1 MNPSLRADAEQI
13 VRTAIAAVRPD
24 AAVRLALQQMT
35 FPGRVRLVAAGK
47 AAWQM
52 AKVASDCLGSRIES
66 GIVITKYGH
75 VMGPIPACTCCEAGH
90 PVPDERLP
98 RHAGGP

>member
-52 AKVASDCLGSRIES
+52 
-66 GIVITKYGH
+66 
-75 VMGPIPACTCCEAGH
+75 PEADKE
-90 PVPDERLP
+90 VF
-98 RHAGGP
+98 